1 MSRIIDYLK
10 LFITLIIMWG
20 IFSSFSS
27 YKSEWA
33 SVDKIANTNPKT
45 AIGKIN
51 SIEKKAISENNYAQR
66 IKCIA
71 YRGKLNEE
79 IEDSAFVD
87 CIAEM
92 NALCQSLNDDVAKS
106 MATYMLAK
114 LYRNYYY
121 SNQYLIGRRTD
132 LADSVPEDINEWPS
146 NLFINK
152 IRELTNQTL
161 LNENLKNVPSEE
173 YEAIL
178 TLGEDS
184 RIYQPTLYDLI
195 LSDIVDSHNRYTPI
209 YTEEEKNKFLTDWVD
224 FHANDTERDAYVYT
238 KLKWIHAT
246 YTLTKQQKE
255 KETILQDL
263 LSKEKNH
270 RASVLIREALCQE
283 WLKDR
288 LQNCNAEDFDPSLPQ
303 RILEVCREGINAY
316 PHHPKIG
323 TLKNIINEVEQPSIS
338 ISLFGSKPYSTDKIK
353 LKLHYANLTKTSFSL
368 YKLKV
373 TSEEFHK
380 ESSNRK
386 NMPTEPIKEYSLN
399 LEKSN
404 YYIPKDTIYEIDA
417 LPYGAYAIRL
427 NKENVCYFEVSDFY
441 CIKTKSK
448 YDDFAEDFF
457 IMDSKTGAPIKDV
470 TIEGHRYRDEK
481 PFKAQ
486 SDQNGFA
493 RVKGIKRESVRFF
506 LKKGEDTFF
515 DPENDYLG
523 ETSQFKTSDNKGQ
536 YCAIFTDRSIYRP
549 GQTLYYKVIYY
560 KLEDEN
566 SSYVLPDKKVN
577 VVLYDANYQEVGRQT
592 LTTNEMGS
600 IASSFVLPANGLAGS
615 YRLEV
620 NGESYFFNVEEYK
633 RPTFEVKM
641 TRPTNSFSFGDSI
654 VVSGRADYLLGTPV
668 SEAKIEYRVVR
679 KPSIWWWRP
688 IVNRMEETIEE
699 GEASIK
705 DDGTFTVSFLAQK
718 KEEDEDLSYYQYT
731 VYAKVTDANGE
742 THEEEICV
750 TVGDRSLIF
759 SSSIKD
765 REIMDEFPAVKYRVM
780 NLNGDGQRANV
791 TYEIK
796 NGETVVATG
805 TVLSDAQNGFVIA
818 EQTKKWK
825 SGSYSVKLSAK
836 DDKGRDVSQSYNVIL
851 YREDDACPPVETVL
865 WQEKITSVSLDY
877 DEKYTV
883 RIGSSLK
890 NAHLLMIVDDEFKEV
905 EKRWVKLNNE
915 TKSFTFSLNKK
926 NGTAMNVK
934 FFLVNEG
941 ECQSASFTIYKKKES
956 RKLPLKLSVFRDK
969 MQPGSKETWTITV
982 PKEKES
988 EVLAAMYD
996 ASLDQFVRHY
1006 WSFSPYYYKNIRF
1019 PYWSE
1024 YDWTRPSVYWEKD
1037 RDFHLV
1043 NWEFDGWMSLP
1054 SGDVNRFRYASRRM
1068 MSMGKFAANA
1078 DGAYMVAEESAVADM
1093 EEVAMA
1099 KNVVAEDLS
1108 RNGINAENK
1117 PTEEKGDDSVKS
1129 DTPKARTNFAETAF
1143 FYPQLNSNK
1152 DGEVILSFQMPESLS
1167 RWNFMA
1173 LAHTK
1178 DLYYDQ
1184 LKEQMVTQKDFM
1196 ITPHLPRCLR
1206 KGDECV
1212 LSAKIINLS
1221 ESAQKGKAKIQLL
1234 DPVTEQTIAE
1244 NSAVFSVEAGV
1255 NTSVKFSFAVP
1266 RELDAVLVRTSAV
1279 SDGFSDAEQTLLPI
1293 LSDRIVLTQSLP
1305 VYVRGGQT
1313 KKYSFEQLKN
1323 NRSETL
1329 SSRFLKLEFA
1339 TNPIWYAVQSLPSI
1353 AVVEHENAINY
1364 SVAHF
1369 ASLMAQYIAASN
1381 PRIFNVIQIWKQ
1393 QGKDKETLLSNLEK
1407 NQDVKNVL
1415 LNETPWV
1422 LEARNETER
1431 KQRLSTLFDLNDLK
1445 NKCQNW
1451 ENKLKE
1457 YRTDEGSYVWFKD
1470 MLPSRHV
1477 TLFVLDNFAR
1487 LRKAGIVDNDFLNK
1501 MDYTSSISF
1510 MDGEIQKDYEWLK
1523 KHHPKDY
1530 QKYAYLSVEYL
1541 YYYQVRSLYSE
1552 VEIKSS
1558 AKEAYDFY
1566 YKLIAK
1572 EWKDFSL
1579 NGKALA
1585 AIVLYRNGDQT
1596 LAKKIIGS
1604 LREFSTTTDEMGMYW
1619 QKNVSGYFWQDAA
1632 ISTHT
1637 RIMEAFEVVDPQQK
1651 EQDELRLW
1659 LLNQKRTQNWGNTI
1673 ANVDALN
1680 VLLLSG
1686 SDWLSKDNQVTIM
1699 MGDKQIEPEQTEA
1712 GTGYFSTIIEGK
1724 DVIPS
1729 YGDIELKSEEGG
1741 NISWGAMYWQ
1751 FEEDIDK
1758 VLKNKTALHVE
1769 KMVMLEEHVNGKPV
1783 LKTIDKNTNLKV
1795 GDKLVVRLTLR
1806 TDRDMD
1812 YVSLKDQRASCLEP
1826 VTQLSGYRCSDG
1838 TCYYQS
1844 PKDAAMY
1851 YFFDHLEKGTFVFE
1865 YPLWVTHAGQY
1876 SNGITSAQCLYAPE
1890 FSTNTGSVRI
1900 KVKRESK

>member
-1 MSRIIDYLK
+1 
-10 LFITLIIMWG
+10 MWG

-1152 DGEVILSFQMPESLS
+1152 DGEVILSFQMPESLT

-1196 ITPHLPRCLR
+1196 ITPNLPRFLR

-1741 NISWGAMYWQ
+1741 NISWGAM
-1751 FEEDIDK
+1751 
-1758 VLKNKTALHVE
+1758 
-1769 KMVMLEEHVNGKPV
+1769 
-1783 LKTIDKNTNLKV
+1783 
-1795 GDKLVVRLTLR
+1795 
-1806 TDRDMD
+1806 
-1812 YVSLKDQRASCLEP
+1812 
-1826 VTQLSGYRCSDG
+1826 
-1838 TCYYQS
+1838 
-1844 PKDAAMY
+1844 
-1851 YFFDHLEKGTFVFE
+1851 
-1865 YPLWVTHAGQY
+1865 
-1876 SNGITSAQCLYAPE
+1876 
-1890 FSTNTGSVRI
+1890 
-1900 KVKRESK
+1900 

>member
-1 MSRIIDYLK
+1 
-10 LFITLIIMWG
+10 MWG

-27 YKSEWA
+27 YKSEWT

-51 SIEKKAISENNYAQR
+51 SIEEKSISENNYAQT

-71 YRGKLNEE
+71 YRGKLKEN
-79 IEDSAFVD
+79 IEDSAFVE

-92 NALCQSLNDDVAKS
+92 NAFCQSLNDDVAKS

-121 SNQYLIGRRTD
+121 SNSHLIGRRTD
-132 LADSVPEDINEWPS
+132 LADSIPDDINEWPS

-152 IRELTNQTL
+152 IRELTGLALSNG
-161 LNENLKNVPSEE
+161 NLKKVPSEE

-209 YTEEEKNKFLTDWVD
+209 YTEEEKTKFLTDWVE
-224 FHANDTERDAYVYT
+224 FHANDTERDAYVYA

-255 KETILQDL
+255 KESILQEL

-283 WLKDR
+283 WLKNKN
-288 LQNCNAEDFDPSLPQ
+288 QNCNAEDFDSSLPQ
-303 RILEVCREGINAY
+303 RILDVCHEGIDAY
-316 PHHPKIG
+316 PRHPKIG
-323 TLKNIINEVEQPSIS
+323 ALKNIINEVEQPTIA
-338 ISLFGSKPYSTDKIK
+338 ISLYGSKPYSTDKIK
-353 LKLHYANLTKTSFSL
+353 LKLHYANLTKTSFTLFRMDVPSDVF
-368 YKLKV
+368 Y
-373 TSEEFHK
+373 
-380 ESSNRK
+380 SSKMNRK
-386 NMPTEPIKEYSLN
+386 EMPWTQLKEFSVD
-399 LEKSN
+399 LEKTN
-404 YYIPKDTIYEIDA
+404 YYIPNDTIYEIDA

-427 NKENVCYFEVSDFY
+427 NKENVFYFEVSDLY
-441 CIKTKSK
+441 CIKAKSK
-448 YDDFAEDFF
+448 YEDYAEDF
-457 IMDSKTGAPIKDV
+457 IVMDSKNGAPIKDV
-470 TIEGHRYRDEK
+470 SIEGQRYRDEN
-481 PFKAQ
+481 PFK
-486 SDQNGFA
+486 SKTDKNGFA
-493 RVKGIKRESVRFF
+493 RIKGVKRESV
-506 LKKGEDTFF
+506 TFF
-515 DPENDYLG
+515 FKNGKDTYFAPERNYLDD
-523 ETSQFKTSDNKGQ
+523 TNQFNPYENKGD
-536 YCAIFTDRSIYRP
+536 YYAIFTDRSIYRP
-549 GQTLYYKVIYY
+549 GQTLYYKVICY
-560 KLEDEN
+560 KLEN
-566 SSYVLPDKKVN
+566 AKSSYVLADKYLDVT
-577 VVLYDANYQEVGRQT
+577 LYDANGQEVGKQT

-600 IASSFVLPANGLAGS
+600 IASSFVLPASGLAGS

-620 NGESYFFNVEEYK
+620 NDESYFFKVEEYK

-668 SEAKIEYRVVR
+668 SEAKIEYRVIR
-679 KPSIWWWRP
+679 KPSVWWWRP
-688 IVNRMEETIEE
+688 VINRMEETIEE
-699 GEASIK
+699 GESTIK
-705 DDGTFTVSFLAQK
+705 EDGTFTVSFLAQK
-718 KEEDEDLSYYQYT
+718 KEEDEELSYYQYA

-742 THEEEICV
+742 THEEEIYV
-750 TVGDRSLIF
+750 TVGDRSLVF
-759 SSSIKD
+759 SSAIPS
-765 REIMDEFPAVKYRVM
+765 RELMDKFPAIKYKVM
-780 NLNGDGQRANV
+780 NLNGVGQSATV

-796 NGETVVATG
+796 SGETIVASG
-805 TVLSDAQNGFVIA
+805 TVSADAQKGFVID

-825 SGSYSVKLSAK
+825 SGSYTVTLSAK
-836 DDKGRDVSQSYNVIL
+836 DDKGRDVSQTYNVIL
-851 YREDDACPPVETVL
+851 YREDDPCPPVETVL
-865 WQEKITSVSLDY
+865 WEEKVTDVSLDY
-877 DEKYTV
+877 GEKYTV
-883 RIGSSLK
+883 RIGSSLG
-890 NAHLLMIVDDEFKEV
+890 NAHLLMIIEDEFKEV
-905 EKRWVKLNNE
+905 EKRWVNLNNE
-915 TKSFTFSLNKK
+915 TKSFTFSLNKQ
-926 NGTAMNVK
+926 NADALYVR

-941 ECQSASFTIYKKKES
+941 ECHRTSFKISKKRES
-956 RKLPLKLSVFRDK
+956 KTMPVKLAVFRDK
-969 MQPGSKETWTITV
+969 MLPGSKETWTITV
-982 PKEKES
+982 PKEKEA

-996 ASLDQFVRHY
+996 ASLDQFVRHN
-1006 WSFSPYYYKNIRF
+1006 WSFSPYYYKSIRF

-1024 YDWTRPSVYWEKD
+1024 YSWNRPSIYWNEYKD
-1037 RDFHLV
+1037 PYFV
-1043 NWEFDGWMSLP
+1043 NWDFDSWMSLP
-1054 SGDVNRFRYASRRM
+1054 TGDVNRFRFASRRM
-1068 MSMGKFAANA
+1068 MAMGKSAANA
-1078 DGAYMVAEESAVADM
+1078 DGAYMVMEESAAAA
-1093 EEVAMA
+1093 EEENVAMA
-1099 KNVVAEDLS
+1099 KSDVTEDTNLKYNEANKTTGAS
-1108 RNGINAENK
+1108 ENNQE
-1117 PTEEKGDDSVKS
+1117 TTDA
-1129 DTPKARTNFAETAF
+1129 PKARTNFAETAF

-1152 DGEVILSFQMPESLS
+1152 EGEVTLSFQMPESLT

-1178 DLYYDQ
+1178 DLYHGQ
-1184 LKEQMVTQKDFM
+1184 LQEQMVTQKDFM
-1196 ITPHLPRCLR
+1196 ITPNLPRFLR

-1234 DPVTEQTIAE
+1234 DPVTEKTIAE
-1244 NSAVFSVEAGV
+1244 NSVDFSVEAGV

-1266 RELDAVLVRTSAV
+1266 REWDAVLVRTSAV
-1279 SDGFSDAEQTLLPI
+1279 ADGFSDAEQTLLPI

-1313 KKYSFEQLKN
+1313 KNYTFEQLKN
-1323 NRSETL
+1323 NQSETL

-1369 ASLMAQYIAASN
+1369 ASLMAQHIATSN

-1457 YRTDEGSYVWFKD
+1457 YRTNEGAYVWFKD

-1487 LRKAGIVDNDFLNK
+1487 LRKAGIVDNAFLNE
-1501 MDYTSSISF
+1501 MDYTSSLFF

-1530 QKYAYLSVEYL
+1530 QKYAYISVEYL

-1558 AKEAYDFY
+1558 AKEAYDFF

-1585 AIVLYRNGDQT
+1585 AIVLYRNGDQST
-1596 LAKKIIGS
+1596 AKKVIGS

-1686 SDWLSKDNQVTIM
+1686 SDWLSKDNQVTIK
-1699 MGDKQIEPEQTEA
+1699 MGDKQIEPEQAEA
-1712 GTGYFSTIIEGK
+1712 GTGYFSNIIEGK
-1724 DVIPS
+1724 DVVPS
-1729 YGDIELKSEEGG
+1729 YGEIELKSEEGG
-1741 NISWGAMYWQ
+1741 NISWGALYWQ

-1758 VLKNKTALHVE
+1758 ILKNKTALHVE
-1769 KMVMLEEHVNGKPV
+1769 KMVMLEQRVDGKPV
-1783 LKTIDKNTNLKV
+1783 LKTIDANAKLNV
-1795 GDKLVVRLTLR
+1795 GDKLVVRITLR

-1865 YPLWVTHAGQY
+1865 YPLWVTHAGDY

-1900 KVKRESK
+1900 KVK

>member
-1 MSRIIDYLK
+1 
-10 LFITLIIMWG
+10 MWG

-51 SIEKKAISENNYAQR
+51 AIEKKAISENNYAQR

-79 IEDSAFVD
+79 IEDSAFVE

-92 NALCQSLNDDVAKS
+92 NSLCQSLNDDVAKS

-161 LNENLKNVPSEE
+161 LNENLKKVPSEE

-246 YTLTKQQKE
+246 YTLAKQQKE

-566 SSYVLPDKKVN
+566 SSYVLPGKKVN

-600 IASSFVLPANGLAGS
+600 IASSFVLPANGLAGHYMLNVDDNETHS
-615 YRLEV
+615 IR
-620 NGESYFFNVEEYK
+620 VEEYK

-679 KPSIWWWRP
+679 KPPIWWWRP

-780 NLNGDGQRANV
+780 NLNGDGQSANV

-836 DDKGRDVSQSYNVIL
+836 DDKGRDVSQTYNVIL

-1152 DGEVILSFQMPESLS
+1152 DGEVILSFQMPESLT

-1196 ITPHLPRCLR
+1196 ITPNLPRFLR

-1369 ASLMAQYIAASN
+1369 ASLMAQHIAASN

-1585 AIVLYRNGDQT
+1585 TIVLYRNGDQT

-1686 SDWLSKDNQVTIM
+1686 SDWLSKDNQVTIK
-1699 MGDKQIEPEQTEA
+1699 MGNKQIEPEQTEA

-1751 FEEDIDK
+1751 FEEEIDK

-1783 LKTIDKNTNLKV
+1783 LKTIDKNTKLKV
-1795 GDKLVVRLTLR
+1795 GDKLVVRITLR

-1865 YPLWVTHAGQY
+1865 YPLWVTHAGYY

-1900 KVKRESK
+1900 KVKSESK

>member
-20 IFSSFSS
+20 IFSSFSN
-27 YKSEWA
+27 YKAEWT
-33 SVDKIANTNPKT
+33 SVEKIANTNPKT
-45 AIGKIN
+45 AIGKIDA
-51 SIEKKAISENNYAQR
+51 IEKEAISESNYAQR

-71 YRGKLNEE
+71 YRGKLKEN
-79 IEDSAFVD
+79 IEDSAFVE
-87 CIAEM
+87 CVAEM
-92 NALCQSLNDDVAKS
+92 NTLCQSLNDDVAKS

-152 IRELTNQTL
+152 IRELTDLALSNETL
-161 LNENLKNVPSEE
+161 KKVPSEE

-195 LSDIVDSHNRYTPI
+195 LSDIVDSHNQYTPI
-209 YTEEEKNKFLTDWVD
+209 YTEEEKNKFLTDWVE
-224 FHANDTERDAYVYT
+224 FHANDTERDAYVYA
-238 KLKWIHAT
+238 KLKWIQAA
-246 YTLTKQQKE
+246 YSLDKQQKE
-255 KETILQDL
+255 KETILQEL
-263 LSKEKNH
+263 LSKEKGH
-270 RASVLIREALCQE
+270 RASVLIREAICQE
-283 WLKDR
+283 WMKNKN
-288 LQNCNAEDFDPSLPQ
+288 QNCNAEDFDSSLPQ
-303 RILEVCREGINAY
+303 RILDVCQEGIDAY
-316 PHHPKIG
+316 PRHSKIG
-323 TLKNIINEVEQPSIS
+323 ALKNIVNEVKQPTIS
-338 ISLFGSKPYSTDKIK
+338 ISLHGSKPYSTDKIK
-353 LKLHYANLTKTSFSL
+353 LKLHYANLTKVSFSL

-373 TSEEFHK
+373 SSEQFY
-380 ESSNRK
+380 SGRYNRD
-386 NMPTEPIKEYSLN
+386 NMPTELIKEYSVDLD
-399 LEKSN
+399 KTN
-404 YYIPKDTIYEIDA
+404 YYIPNDTIYEIDA

-427 NKENVCYFEVSDFY
+427 DEDNYFYFVVSDLY
-441 CIKTKSK
+441 CIKANSK
-448 YDDFAEDFF
+448 YEDYTEDF
-457 IMDSKTGAPIKDV
+457 IVMDSKNGAPINDV
-470 TIEGHRYRDEK
+470 SIEGQRYREENS
-481 PFKAQ
+481 FK
-486 SDQNGFA
+486 SKTDKNGFA
-493 RVKGIKRESVRFF
+493 CIKGVKRERITFF
-506 LKKGEDTFF
+506 FKHGKDTYLNPECNYLSDTKQFDPYENKGE
-515 DPENDYLG
+515 YY
-523 ETSQFKTSDNKGQ
+523 S
-536 YCAIFTDRSIYRP
+536 IFTDRSIYRP
-549 GQTLYYKVIYY
+549 GQTLYYKVICY
-560 KLEDEN
+560 KLEDEK
-566 SSYVLPDKKVN
+566 SSHVMADKPVN
-577 VVLYDANYQEVGRQT
+577 VILYDANSQEVGKQT
-592 LTTNEMGS
+592 LFTNEMGS
-600 IASSFVLPANGLAGS
+600 IASSFVLPSNGLAGS
-615 YRLEV
+615 YRLKA
-620 NGESYFFNVEEYK
+620 NDESYFFKVEEYK

-668 SEAKIEYRVVR
+668 SEAKIEYRVIR
-679 KPSIWWWRP
+679 KPSVWWWRP
-688 IVNRMEETIEE
+688 LISRMEENIEE
-699 GEASIK
+699 GESSIK
-705 DDGTFTVSFLAQK
+705 EDGTFTVSFLAQK
-718 KEEDEDLSYYQYT
+718 NENDEDLSYYRYS

-742 THEEEICV
+742 THEEEIYI
-750 TVGDRSLIF
+750 TVGDRSLVF
-759 SSSIKD
+759 SSSVPN
-765 REIMDEFPAVKYRVM
+765 REIMDKFPEIKYRVM
-780 NLNGDGQRANV
+780 NLNGDGQSATV

-796 NGETVVATG
+796 KDEKVIASGKVS
-805 TVLSDAQNGFVIA
+805 SDAQKGFVID

-825 SGSYSVKLSAK
+825 SGLYNVILSTK
-836 DDKGRDVSQSYNVIL
+836 DDKGREVSQTYNVIL
-851 YREDDACPPVETVL
+851 YREDDSCPPVETAL
-865 WQEKITSVSLDY
+865 WEEKVADVNLNY
-877 DEKYTV
+877 GEKHTV
-883 RIGSSLK
+883 RIGTSLK
-890 NAHLLMIVDDEFKEV
+890 DAHLLVIVDDEFKEV

-915 TKSFTFSLNKK
+915 TKSFTFSLEKQ
-926 NGTAMNVK
+926 NGDALHVR
-934 FFLVNEG
+934 FFLVNDG
-941 ECQSASFTIYKKKES
+941 ECHRASFRIIKKKES
-956 RKLPLKLSVFRDK
+956 KKMPVKLAVFRDK
-969 MQPGSKETWTITV
+969 MLPGSNETWTITV
-982 PKEKES
+982 PKERES

-996 ASLDQFVRHY
+996 ASLDQFARHY
-1006 WSFSPYYYKNIRF
+1006 WLFSPYYYKILRV
-1019 PYWSE
+1019 PTWQE
-1024 YDWTRPSVYWEKD
+1024 CQWARPSVYWSDDMKQY
-1037 RDFHLV
+1037 LV
-1043 NWEFDGWMSLP
+1043 DWKFDSWMMLP
-1054 SGDVNRFRYASRRM
+1054 TGDVNRYLYRSRRM
-1068 MSMGKFAANA
+1068 MG
-1078 DGAYMVAEESAVADM
+1078 V
-1093 EEVAMA
+1093 A
-1099 KNVVAEDLS
+1099 KNSVMCVEDCAASMVDEDAEYSS
-1108 RNGINAENK
+1108 RESDAKVESRQAKEVKNEIS
-1117 PTEEKGDDSVKS
+1117 EEKGS
-1129 DTPKARTNFAETAF
+1129 DQENPDLPKVRTNFSETAF
-1143 FYPQLNSNK
+1143 FYPQLRSDK
-1152 DGEVILSFQMPESLS
+1152 DGNVTLSFQMPESLT
-1167 RWNFMA
+1167 RWNFMSV
-1173 LAHTK
+1173 AHTK
-1178 DLYYDQ
+1178 DLYYGQ
-1184 LKEQMVTQKDFM
+1184 LQEQMVTQKDFM
-1196 ITPHLPRCLR
+1196 ITPNLPRFLR

-1234 DPVTEQTIAE
+1234 DPVTEQPIAE
-1244 NSAVFSVEAGV
+1244 NSADFSVEAGV
-1255 NTSVKFSFAVP
+1255 NTSVKFTFAVP
-1266 RELDAVLVRTSAV
+1266 REWDAVLVRTSAV
-1279 SDGFSDAEQTLLPI
+1279 ADGFSDAEQTLLPI

-1305 VYVRGGQT
+1305 IYVRCGQT
-1313 KKYSFEQLKN
+1313 KNYTFEQLKN
-1323 NRSETL
+1323 NQSETL

-1369 ASLMAQYIAASN
+1369 ASLMAQHIATSN
-1381 PRIFNVIQIWKQ
+1381 PRIFNVIQIWKE

-1457 YRTDEGSYVWFKD
+1457 YRTNEGAYVWFKD

-1501 MDYTSSISF
+1501 MDYTSSLSF

-1523 KHHPKDY
+1523 KHYPKEY
-1530 QKYAYLSVEYL
+1530 QKHAYISVEYL

-1552 VEIKSS
+1552 VAIKPS

-1572 EWKDFSL
+1572 QWKDFSL

-1585 AIVLYRNGDQT
+1585 AIVLYRNGDQS
-1596 LAKKIIGS
+1596 LAKKIIES

-1619 QKNVSGYFWQDAA
+1619 QKNVSSYFWQDAA

-1637 RIMEAFEVVDPQQK
+1637 RIMEAFEVVDPQK
-1651 EQDELRLW
+1651 GEQDELRLW

-1686 SDWLSKDNQVTIM
+1686 SDWLSKDNQVTIK

-1729 YGDIELKSEEGG
+1729 YGDIELKSAEDG
-1741 NISWGAMYWQ
+1741 NVSWGAMYWQ
-1751 FEEDIDK
+1751 FEEEIDK

-1769 KMVMLEEHVNGKPV
+1769 KMVMLEQRVDGKPI
-1783 LKTIDKNTNLKV
+1783 LKTIDANTELKV
-1795 GDKLVVRLTLR
+1795 GDKLVVRITLR

-1890 FSTNTGSVRI
+1890 FSTNTGSVKI
-1900 KVKRESK
+1900 NVK

>member
-1 MSRIIDYLK
+1 
-10 LFITLIIMWG
+10 MWG
-20 IFSSFSS
+20 IFSSFSG

-45 AIGKIN
+45 AIEKIN

-71 YRGKLNEE
+71 YRGKLKEN
-79 IEDSAFVD
+79 IEDSAFVE
-87 CIAEM
+87 CVAEM

-106 MATYMLAK
+106 MATYMLAR

-121 SNQYLIGRRTD
+121 SNRYLIGRRTD
-132 LADSVPEDINEWPS
+132 LADSIPEDINEWPS

-152 IRELTNQTL
+152 IRELTGVAL
-161 LNENLKNVPSEE
+161 SNENLKKVSSEE

-184 RIYQPTLYDLI
+184 RIYRPTLYDLI
-195 LSDIVDSHNRYTPI
+195 LSDIVESYDRYTP
-209 YTEEEKNKFLTDWVD
+209 EEKNKFLADWVE
-224 FHANDTERDAYVYT
+224 FHAKDAERDAYVYA
-238 KLKWIHAT
+238 KLKWIQAT
-246 YTLTKQQKE
+246 YTLDKQQKE
-255 KETILQDL
+255 KETILQEL

-283 WLKDR
+283 WLKNKN
-288 LQNCNAEDFDPSLPQ
+288 QNCNAEDFDPSLPQ
-303 RILEVCREGINAY
+303 RILDVCHEGIDAH

-323 TLKNIINEVEQPSIS
+323 TLKNIINEVEQPTIS
-338 ISLFGSKPYSTDKIK
+338 ISMYGSKPYSTDKIK
-353 LKLHYANLTKTSFSL
+353 LKLHYANLTKTSFTLFRMDVPSEVFHDN
-368 YKLKV
+368 KL
-373 TSEEFHK
+373 
-380 ESSNRK
+380 NRK
-386 NMPTEPIKEYSLN
+386 DMPRTQIKEYTLD
-399 LEKSN
+399 LEKTN

-417 LPYGAYAIRL
+417 LSYGAYAIRL
-427 NKENVCYFEVSDFY
+427 GKENVCYFEVSDLY

-448 YDDFAEDFF
+448 YEDYAEDF
-457 IMDSKTGAPIKDV
+457 IVMDSKNGAPVKDV
-470 TIEGHRYRDEK
+470 SIDGQRYREEK
-481 PFKAQ
+481 PYK
-486 SDQNGFA
+486 SKTDKNGFA
-493 RVKGIKRESVRFF
+493 RVKGEKRESITFF
-506 LKKGEDTFF
+506 FKNGEDTYFA
-515 DPENDYLG
+515 PEHSYVDDTKQYVSRENI
-523 ETSQFKTSDNKGQ
+523 GQ
-536 YCAIFTDRSIYRP
+536 YYAIFTDRSIYRP
-549 GQTLYYKVIYY
+549 GQTVYYKVICY
-560 KLEDEN
+560 KLDGEK
-566 SSYVLPDKKVN
+566 SSCVLPDRRLN
-577 VVLYDANYQEVGRQT
+577 VVLYDANQQEVGKQT

-600 IASSFVLPANGLAGS
+600 IASSFVLPANGLAGYYTLNVIDSNGAYTIRENLS
-615 YRLEV
+615 YDNYGSQSIR
-620 NGESYFFNVEEYK
+620 VEEYK

-679 KPSIWWWRP
+679 KPSVWWWRP
-688 IVNRMEETIEE
+688 VVNRVEETIEE
-699 GEASIK
+699 GESSIK
-705 DDGTFTVSFLAQK
+705 EDGTFTVPFLAQK
-718 KEEDEDLSYYQYT
+718 KESDEGLSYYQYT
-731 VYAKVTDANGE
+731 VYARVTDANGE
-742 THEEEICV
+742 THEEEIYV

-759 SSSIKD
+759 SSAMPSRETMDKFSSI
-765 REIMDEFPAVKYRVM
+765 KYRVM
-780 NLNGDGQRANV
+780 NLNGNGQSANV

-796 NGETVVATG
+796 NGETVVASG
-805 TVLSDAQNGFVIA
+805 TVSSDAQKGFVID
-818 EQTKKWK
+818 EQTKRWK
-825 SGSYSVKLSAK
+825 SGSYSINLSAR
-836 DDKGRDVSQSYNVIL
+836 DDKGRDVSQTYNVIL
-851 YREDDACPPVETVL
+851 YREDDACPPVETAL
-865 WQEKITSVSLDY
+865 WQEKVTDVSLDY

-883 RIGSSLK
+883 RVGSSLK
-890 NAHLLMIVDDEFKEV
+890 DAHLLMIIEDEFKEV
-905 EKRWVKLNNE
+905 EKQWVNLNNE
-915 TKSFTFSLNKK
+915 IKSFSFSLNKR
-926 NGTAMNVK
+926 NGDALNVR

-941 ECQSASFTIYKKKES
+941 ACYRESFKITKKKES
-956 RKLPLKLSVFRDK
+956 KKLPLKLSVFRDK
-969 MQPGSKETWTITV
+969 MLPGSKETWTITV

-988 EVLAAMYD
+988 EILAAMYD
-996 ASLDQFVRHY
+996 ASLDQFERHY
-1006 WSFSPYYYKNIRF
+1006 WSFSPFYYKSISF

-1024 YDWTRPSVYWEKD
+1024 CSWRRPSVYWEKD
-1037 RDFHLV
+1037 KDSYLINWDFDK
-1043 NWEFDGWMSLP
+1043 WISLP
-1054 SGDVNRFRYASRRM
+1054 SGDVNRYRFASRRM

-1078 DGAYMVAEESAVADM
+1078 DGAYMVEEEAA
-1093 EEVAMA
+1093 A
-1099 KNVVAEDLS
+1099 VAEDEADYMVTNSATGSLKKS
-1108 RNGINAENK
+1108 EVENK
-1117 PTEEKGDDSVKS
+1117 SSEVKS
-1129 DTPKARTNFAETAF
+1129 DEPAKSDAPKARTNFAETAF
-1143 FYPQLNSNK
+1143 FYPRLNSNK
-1152 DGEVILSFQMPESLS
+1152 DGEVTLTFQMPESLT
-1167 RWNFMA
+1167 RWTFMA

-1178 DLYYDQ
+1178 DLCFGQ
-1184 LKEQMVTQKDFM
+1184 LQEQMVTQKDFM
-1196 ITPHLPRCLR
+1196 ITPNLPRFLR

-1221 ESAQKGKAKIQLL
+1221 ETAQKGKTKIQLL

-1244 NSAVFSVEAGV
+1244 NSVDFSVEAGV

-1266 RELDAVLVRTSAV
+1266 REWDAVLVRTSAV
-1279 SDGFSDAEQTLLPI
+1279 SAEFSDAEQTLLPI

-1305 VYVRGGQT
+1305 VYVRGGQS
-1313 KKYSFEQLKN
+1313 KNYSFEQLKN
-1323 NRSETL
+1323 NQSETL

-1339 TNPIWYAVQSLPSI
+1339 TNPVWYAVQSLPSI

-1369 ASLMAQYIAASN
+1369 ASLMAQHIATFN

-1451 ENKLKE
+1451 ENKLME
-1457 YRTDEGSYVWFKD
+1457 YRTDEGSYVWFKG
-1470 MLPSRHV
+1470 MNPSRHV

-1501 MDYTSSISF
+1501 MDYTSSLSF
-1510 MDGEIQKDYEWLK
+1510 MDSEIQRDFEWLK
-1523 KHHPKDY
+1523 KYHPKDY
-1530 QKYAYLSVEYL
+1530 QKYAYVSMEHL
-1541 YYYQVRSLYSE
+1541 YYYQIRSLYSE
-1552 VEIKSS
+1552 VAIKSS

-1566 YKLIAK
+1566 YKLIEK

-1585 AIVLYRNGDQT
+1585 AIVLYRNGDQS
-1596 LAKKIIGS
+1596 LAKKVVES
-1604 LREFSTTTDEMGMYW
+1604 LREFSTTSDEMGMYW

-1686 SDWLSKDNQVTIM
+1686 SDWLSKDNQVTIKL
-1699 MGDKQIEPEQTEA
+1699 GDKQIEPEQTEA

-1751 FEEDIDK
+1751 FEEEIDK

-1769 KMVMLEEHVNGKPV
+1769 KMVMLEEYVNGKPV
-1783 LKTIDKNTNLKV
+1783 LKTIGENTKLTV
-1795 GDKLVVRLTLR
+1795 GDKLVVRITLR

-1900 KVKRESK
+1900 KVKIVNGEKK